1 MYLFLFKILIE
12 IYILNYNVIELLIRE
27 DELKRNLRFEI
38 VI

>member
-1 MYLFLFKILIE
+1 MYLFLIE